1 MDNEKFFR
9 SKIVGVGGYLPEKIL
24 TNKKLSM
31 RIETSDEWITERTGI
46 KERRIASDKETTSTL
61 GIEAAKN
68 ALKNAN
74 ISAKYID
81 LIVVATA
88 TPDNTFPATAAKI
101 QKNLGCNA
109 ISFDVQAVCAGF
121 IYAISVGV
129 AMLKDG
135 HGKKCLVIGADSMS
149 KLLDWNDRSTAVLF
163 GDGAGAVI
171 LENSILQNKSVQ
183 NGQWGVLA
191 TKIFTDGKYYNLLGT
206 DGGVSKNMST
216 GFLRMNGKEIFKH
229 AVDKLS
235 SSLLMCLEECN
246 MNINDID
253 WLIPHQANQRI
264 INAVS
269 NKVKIH
275 QNKIIS
281 TISIHGNTSAA
292 SIPLALDVA
301 IKKGDIKNGDILA
314 LQAIGG
320 GLSWGSLILKI
331 GKPN

>member
-1 MDNEKFFR
+1 MISKLQILMTGIGSYLPRNKTSNIDLEKF
-9 SKIVGVGGYLPEKIL
+9 
-24 TNKKLSM
+24 M
-31 RIETSDEWITERTGI
+31 DTSDEWIKKRTGI
-46 KERRIASDKETTSTL
+46 NFRHYVEDNEFTSDMGTN
-61 GIEAAKN
+61 AAKLAILDAGLN
-68 ALKNAN
+68 SND
-74 ISAKYID
+74 ID
-81 LIVVATA
+81 LIIVATT
-88 TPDNTFPATAAKI
+88 TPDDTFPSTAAKI
-101 QKNLGCNA
+101 QKNLGCKA
-109 ISFDVQAVCAGF
+109 ISFDIQAVCAGF

-129 AMLKDG
+129 AMLRDG
-135 HGKKCLVIGADSMS
+135 YGKKCLVIGADSMS
-149 KLLDWNDRSTAVLF
+149 KLLDWEDRSTAVLF

-171 LENSILQNKSVQ
+171 LENNILQNESIQ
-183 NGQWGVLA
+183 NDKWGVLA
-191 TKIFTDGKYYNLLGT
+191 TKIFTDGKYYDLLGT

-292 SIPLALDVA
+292 SIPLALDNA

>member
-1 MDNEKFFR
+1 MKSKIQILMTGIGSYLPKNKTSNIDLEKF
-9 SKIVGVGGYLPEKIL
+9 
-24 TNKKLSM
+24 M
-31 RIETSDEWITERTGI
+31 DTSDEWIKKRTGI
-46 KERRIASDKETTSTL
+46 NFRHYVEDNEFTSDMGTN
-61 GIEAAKN
+61 AAKLAILDAGLN
-68 ALKNAN
+68 SND
-74 ISAKYID
+74 ID
-81 LIVVATA
+81 LIIVATT
-88 TPDNTFPATAAKI
+88 TPDDTFPSTAAKI
-101 QKNLGCNA
+101 QKNLGCKA
-109 ISFDVQAVCAGF
+109 ISFDIQAVCAGF

-129 AMLKDG
+129 AMLRDG
-135 HGKKCLVIGADSMS
+135 YGKKCLVIGADSMS
-149 KLLDWNDRSTAVLF
+149 KLLDWDDRSTAVLF
-163 GDGAGAVI
+163 GDGAGAVV
-171 LENSILQNKSVQ
+171 LENSILQNESVQ
-183 NGQWGVLA
+183 NDQWGVLA
-191 TKIFTDGKYYNLLGT
+191 TKIFTNGKYYDLLGT

-301 IKKGDIKNGDILA
+301 IKKGNIKNGNILA

>member
-1 MDNEKFFR
+1 MKSKIQILMTGIGSYLPKNKTSNVDLEKF
-9 SKIVGVGGYLPEKIL
+9 
-24 TNKKLSM
+24 M
-31 RIETSDEWITERTGI
+31 DTSDEWIKKRTGI
-46 KERRIASDKETTSTL
+46 NFRHYVEDNEFTSDMGTN
-61 GIEAAKN
+61 AAKLAILDAGLN
-68 ALKNAN
+68 SND
-74 ISAKYID
+74 ID
-81 LIVVATA
+81 LIIVATT
-88 TPDNTFPATAAKI
+88 TPDDTFPSTAAKI
-101 QKNLGCNA
+101 QKNLGSKA
-109 ISFDVQAVCAGF
+109 ISFDIQAVCAGF

-129 AMLKDG
+129 AMLRDG
-135 HGKKCLVIGADSMS
+135 YGKKCLVIGADSMS
-149 KLLDWNDRSTAVLF
+149 KLLDWDDRSTAVLF
-163 GDGAGAVI
+163 GDGAGAVV
-171 LENSILQNKSVQ
+171 LENSTLQDESVH
-183 NGQWGVLA
+183 NAQWGVLA
-191 TKIFTDGKYYNLLGT
+191 TKIFTNGKYYDLLGT

-301 IKKGDIKNGDILA
+301 IKKGNIKNGNILA

>member
-1 MDNEKFFR
+1 MN
-9 SKIVGVGGYLPEKIL
+9 SKLQILMTGIGSYLPKNKTSNVDLEKL
-24 TNKKLSM
+24 M
-31 RIETSDEWITERTGI
+31 DTSDEWIKKRTGI
-46 KERRIASDKETTSTL
+46 NFRHYVEDNEFTSDMGTN
-61 GIEAAKN
+61 AAKLAILDAGLN
-68 ALKNAN
+68 SND
-74 ISAKYID
+74 ID
-81 LIVVATA
+81 LIIVATT
-88 TPDNTFPATAAKI
+88 TPDDTFPSTAAKI
-101 QKNLGCNA
+101 QKNLGCKA
-109 ISFDVQAVCAGF
+109 ISFDIQAVCAGF

-129 AMLKDG
+129 AMLRDG
-135 HGKKCLVIGADSMS
+135 YGKKCLVIGADSMS
-149 KLLDWNDRSTAVLF
+149 KLLDWDDRSTAVLF
-163 GDGAGAVI
+163 GDGAGAVV
-171 LENSILQNKSVQ
+171 LENSTLQNESVH
-183 NGQWGVLA
+183 NDQWGVLA
-191 TKIFTDGKYYNLLGT
+191 TKIFTNGKYYDLLGT

-301 IKKGDIKNGDILA
+301 IKKGNIKNGNILA

>member
-1 MDNEKFFR
+1 MNSKLQILMTGIGSYLPKNKTSNIDLEKF
-9 SKIVGVGGYLPEKIL
+9 
-24 TNKKLSM
+24 M
-31 RIETSDEWITERTGI
+31 DTSDEWIKKRTGI
-46 KERRIASDKETTSTL
+46 NFRHYVEDNEFTSDMGTS
-61 GIEAAKN
+61 AAKLAILDAGLN
-68 ALKNAN
+68 SND
-74 ISAKYID
+74 ID
-81 LIVVATA
+81 LIIVATT
-88 TPDNTFPATAAKI
+88 TPDDTFPSTAAKI
-101 QKNLGCNA
+101 QKNLGCKA
-109 ISFDVQAVCAGF
+109 ISFDIQAVCAGF

-129 AMLKDG
+129 AMLRDG
-135 HGKKCLVIGADSMS
+135 YGKKCLVVGADSMS
-149 KLLDWNDRSTAVLF
+149 KLLDWEDRSTAVLF

-171 LENSILQNKSVQ
+171 LENNILQNETNQ
-183 NGQWGVLA
+183 NDKWGVLA
-191 TKIFTDGKYYNLLGT
+191 TKIFTNGKYYDLLGT

-269 NKVKIH
+269 NKVKIN

-301 IKKGDIKNGDILA
+301 IKKGKIKNGNILA

>member
-1 MDNEKFFR
+1 MKPKLQILMTGIG
-9 SKIVGVGGYLPEKIL
+9 SYLPKNKTSNVDLEKL
-24 TNKKLSM
+24 M
-31 RIETSDEWITERTGI
+31 DTSDEWIKKRTGI
-46 KERRIASDKETTSTL
+46 NFRHYVEDNEFTSDMGTN
-61 GIEAAKN
+61 AAKLAILDAGLN
-68 ALKNAN
+68 SND
-74 ISAKYID
+74 ID
-81 LIVVATA
+81 LIIVATT
-88 TPDNTFPATAAKI
+88 TPDDTFPSTAAKI
-101 QKNLGCNA
+101 QKNLGCKA
-109 ISFDVQAVCAGF
+109 ISFDIQAVCAGF

-129 AMLKDG
+129 AMLRDG
-135 HGKKCLVIGADSMS
+135 YGKKCLVIGADSMS
-149 KLLDWNDRSTAVLF
+149 KLLDWDDRSTAVLF
-163 GDGAGAVI
+163 GDGAGAVV
-171 LENSILQNKSVQ
+171 LENSTLQNVSVH
-183 NGQWGVLA
+183 NDKWGVLA
-191 TKIFTDGKYYNLLGT
+191 TKIFTNGKYYDLLGT

-235 SSLLMCLEECN
+235 SSLLICLQECN

-301 IKKGDIKNGDILA
+301 IKKGKIKNGNILA

>member
-1 MDNEKFFR
+1 MNSKLQILMTGIGSYLPKNKTSNIDLEKF
-9 SKIVGVGGYLPEKIL
+9 
-24 TNKKLSM
+24 M
-31 RIETSDEWITERTGI
+31 DTSDEWIKKRTGI
-46 KERRIASDKETTSTL
+46 NFRHYVEDNEFTSDMGTN
-61 GIEAAKN
+61 AAKLAILDAGLN
-68 ALKNAN
+68 SND
-74 ISAKYID
+74 ID
-81 LIVVATA
+81 LIIVATT
-88 TPDNTFPATAAKI
+88 TPDDTFPSTAAKI
-101 QKNLGCNA
+101 QKNLGSKA
-109 ISFDVQAVCAGF
+109 ISFDIQAVCAGF

-129 AMLKDG
+129 AMLRDG
-135 HGKKCLVIGADSMS
+135 YGKKCLVIGADSMS
-149 KLLDWNDRSTAVLF
+149 KLLDWDDRSTAVLF
-163 GDGAGAVI
+163 GDGAGAVV
-171 LENSILQNKSVQ
+171 LENRTLQNESVQ
-183 NGQWGVLA
+183 NDQWGVLA
-191 TKIFTDGKYYNLLGT
+191 TKVFTNGEYYDLLGT

-281 TISIHGNTSAA
+281 TIAIHGNTSAA

-301 IKKGDIKNGDILA
+301 IKKGKIKNGNILA

>member
-1 MDNEKFFR
+1 MNSNLQILMTGVGSYLPKNKTSNIDLEKF
-9 SKIVGVGGYLPEKIL
+9 
-24 TNKKLSM
+24 M
-31 RIETSDEWITERTGI
+31 DTSDEWIKKRTGI
-46 KERRIASDKETTSTL
+46 NFRHYVEDNEFTSDMGTN
-61 GIEAAKN
+61 AAKLAILDAGLN
-68 ALKNAN
+68 SND
-74 ISAKYID
+74 ID
-81 LIVVATA
+81 LIIVATT
-88 TPDNTFPATAAKI
+88 TPDDTFPSTAAKI
-101 QKNLGCNA
+101 QKNLGCKA
-109 ISFDVQAVCAGF
+109 ISFDIQAVCAGF

-129 AMLKDG
+129 AMLRDG
-135 HGKKCLVIGADSMS
+135 YGKKCLVIGADSMS
-149 KLLDWNDRSTAVLF
+149 KLLDWDDRSTAVLF
-163 GDGAGAVI
+163 GDGAGAVV
-171 LENSILQNKSVQ
+171 LENSILQNESVQ
-183 NGQWGVLA
+183 NDQWGVLA
-191 TKIFTDGKYYNLLGT
+191 TKIFTNGEYYDLLGT

-235 SSLLMCLEECN
+235 SSLLICLQECN

-301 IKKGDIKNGDILA
+301 IKKGNIKNGNTLA

>member
-1 MDNEKFFR
+1 MN
-9 SKIVGVGGYLPEKIL
+9 SKLQILMTGIGSYLPKNKTSNVDLEKL
-24 TNKKLSM
+24 M
-31 RIETSDEWITERTGI
+31 DTSDEWIKKRTGI
-46 KERRIASDKETTSTL
+46 NFRHYVEDNEFTSDMGTN
-61 GIEAAKN
+61 AAKLAILDAGLN
-68 ALKNAN
+68 SND
-74 ISAKYID
+74 ID
-81 LIVVATA
+81 LIIVATT
-88 TPDNTFPATAAKI
+88 TPDDTFPSTAAKI
-101 QKNLGCNA
+101 QKNLGCKA
-109 ISFDVQAVCAGF
+109 ISFDIQAVCAGF

-129 AMLKDG
+129 AMLRDG
-135 HGKKCLVIGADSMS
+135 YGKKCLVIGADSMS
-149 KLLDWNDRSTAVLF
+149 KLLDWDDRSTAVLF
-163 GDGAGAVI
+163 GDGAGAVV
-171 LENSILQNKSVQ
+171 LENSILQNESVQ
-183 NGQWGVLA
+183 NDQWGVLA
-191 TKIFTDGKYYNLLGT
+191 TKIFTNGKYYDLLGT

-301 IKKGDIKNGDILA
+301 IKKGKIKNGNILA

>member
-1 MDNEKFFR
+1 MNSNLQILMTGIGSYLPKNKTSNIDLEKF
-9 SKIVGVGGYLPEKIL
+9 
-24 TNKKLSM
+24 M
-31 RIETSDEWITERTGI
+31 DTSDEWIKKRTGI
-46 KERRIASDKETTSTL
+46 NFRHYVEDNEFTSDMGTN
-61 GIEAAKN
+61 AAKLAILDAGLN
-68 ALKNAN
+68 SND
-74 ISAKYID
+74 ID
-81 LIVVATA
+81 LIIVATT
-88 TPDNTFPATAAKI
+88 TPDDTFPSTAAKI
-101 QKNLGCNA
+101 QKNLGCKA
-109 ISFDVQAVCAGF
+109 ISFDIQAVCAGF

-129 AMLKDG
+129 AMLRDG
-135 HGKKCLVIGADSMS
+135 YGKKCLVIGADSMS
-149 KLLDWNDRSTAVLF
+149 KLLDWDDRSTAVLF
-163 GDGAGAVI
+163 GDGAGAVV
-171 LENSILQNKSVQ
+171 LEKSILQNEYVQ
-183 NGQWGVLA
+183 NDQWGVLA
-191 TKIFTDGKYYNLLGT
+191 TKIFTNGKYYDLLGT

-301 IKKGDIKNGDILA
+301 IKKGKIKNGNILA

-331 GKPN
+331 GKSN

>member
-1 MDNEKFFR
+1 MNSNLQILMTGVGSYLPKNKTSNIDLEKF
-9 SKIVGVGGYLPEKIL
+9 
-24 TNKKLSM
+24 M
-31 RIETSDEWITERTGI
+31 DTSDEWIKKRTGI
-46 KERRIASDKETTSTL
+46 NFRHYVEDNEFTSDMGTN
-61 GIEAAKN
+61 AAKLAILDAGLN
-68 ALKNAN
+68 SND
-74 ISAKYID
+74 ID
-81 LIVVATA
+81 LIIVATT
-88 TPDNTFPATAAKI
+88 TPDDTFPSTAAKI
-101 QKNLGCNA
+101 QKNLGCKA
-109 ISFDVQAVCAGF
+109 ISFDIQAVCAGF

-129 AMLKDG
+129 AMLRDG
-135 HGKKCLVIGADSMS
+135 YGKKCLVIGADSMS
-149 KLLDWNDRSTAVLF
+149 KLLDWDDRSTAVLF
-163 GDGAGAVI
+163 GDGAGAVV
-171 LENSILQNKSVQ
+171 LENSIIQNESIQ
-183 NGQWGVLA
+183 NDQWGVLA
-191 TKIFTDGKYYNLLGT
+191 TKIFTNGEFYDLLGT

-301 IKKGDIKNGDILA
+301 IKKGNIKNGNILA

>member
-1 MDNEKFFR
+1 MN
-9 SKIVGVGGYLPEKIL
+9 SKLQILMTGIGSYLPKNKTSNVDLEKL
-24 TNKKLSM
+24 M
-31 RIETSDEWITERTGI
+31 DTSDEWIKKRTGI
-46 KERRIASDKETTSTL
+46 NFRHYVEDNEFTSDMGTN
-61 GIEAAKN
+61 AAKLAILDAGLN
-68 ALKNAN
+68 SND
-74 ISAKYID
+74 ID
-81 LIVVATA
+81 LIIVATT
-88 TPDNTFPATAAKI
+88 TPDDTFPSTAAKI
-101 QKNLGCNA
+101 QKNLGCKA
-109 ISFDVQAVCAGF
+109 ISFDIQAVCAGF

-129 AMLKDG
+129 AMLRDG
-135 HGKKCLVIGADSMS
+135 YGKKCLVIGADSMS
-149 KLLDWNDRSTAVLF
+149 KLLDWDDRSTAVLF
-163 GDGAGAVI
+163 GDGAGAVV
-171 LENSILQNKSVQ
+171 LENSTLQDESVH
-183 NGQWGVLA
+183 NAQWGVLA
-191 TKIFTDGKYYNLLGT
+191 TKIFTNGKYYDLLGT

-301 IKKGDIKNGDILA
+301 IKKGKIKNGNILA

>member
-1 MDNEKFFR
+1 MNTKLQILMTGIGSYLPKNKTSNIDLEKF
-9 SKIVGVGGYLPEKIL
+9 
-24 TNKKLSM
+24 M
-31 RIETSDEWITERTGI
+31 DTSDEWIKKRTGI
-46 KERRIASDKETTSTL
+46 NFRHYVEDNELTSDMGTN
-61 GIEAAKN
+61 AAKLAILDAGLN
-68 ALKNAN
+68 SND
-74 ISAKYID
+74 ID
-81 LIVVATA
+81 LIIVATT
-88 TPDNTFPATAAKI
+88 TPDDTFPSTAARI
-101 QKNLGCNA
+101 QKNLGCKA
-109 ISFDVQAVCAGF
+109 ISFDIQAVCAGF

-129 AMLKDG
+129 AMLRDG
-135 HGKKCLVIGADSMS
+135 YGKKCLVIGADSMS

-163 GDGAGAVI
+163 GDGAGAVV
-171 LENSILQNKSVQ
+171 LENSILQNESIQ
-183 NGQWGVLA
+183 NDQWGVLA
-191 TKIFTDGKYYNLLGT
+191 TKIFTNGKYYDLLGT

-292 SIPLALDVA
+292 SIPLALDVG
-301 IKKGDIKNGDILA
+301 IKKGNIKNGNILA